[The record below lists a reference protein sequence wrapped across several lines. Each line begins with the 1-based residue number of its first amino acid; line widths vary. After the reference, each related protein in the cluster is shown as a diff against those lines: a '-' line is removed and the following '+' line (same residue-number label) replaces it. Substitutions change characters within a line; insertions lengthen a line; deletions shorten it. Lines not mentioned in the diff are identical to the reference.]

1 MTELPSRRPGPQDS
15 RSIPSGEAD
24 RGGRL
29 WATRQVALDLA
40 RLLDEHATADLAATS
55 KSLEE
60 VNKLAHHRRLVLAIR
75 SQAESR

>member
-1 MTELPSRRPGPQDS
+1 MGHAP
-15 RSIPSGEAD
+15 
-24 RGGRL
+24 
-29 WATRQVALDLA
+29 VALDLA

-75 SQAESR
+75 RIEPLAHVDRAPPAPA